1 MSDSHSSSLPL
12 IERAARF
19 SPPEIE
25 ARPVTVE
32 QLGGTRVDPYAWLRD
47 DNWQQVMRDPSLLR
61 ADVRAVLE
69 AENDYHNEVMR
80 PLAALE
86 ETIFAEMRGRIR
98 EDDSSV
104 PSRDREWFY
113 YSRFREGG
121 QYPIF
126 ARRPADDRGEISGEE
141 IVLFDGDAE
150 AEAHDY
156 FRLVAFEH
164 SPDHRYAA
172 WAVDTRGSE
181 YYSIQ
186 VRDLATGKD
195 IATLTDEGYG
205 SLVWATDS
213 RTVYWVWRDDSA
225 RPKRVYRQALDS
237 AERELVYEEADDGF
251 FLSVDRSDGDTWILV
266 ESGDHTTSEIRLYDA
281 SDAGAEALLVAAR
294 ETGVEYGLTET
305 GDGMF
310 VLTNQDGAIDFKIM
324 RAPVADPRRENWEEF
339 IDHRPGVYLTDLLG
353 FEHWLVRVEE
363 ANALPRLIVR
373 NVDSGREYS
382 IDFDEQA
389 YALGMSGGYEFAT
402 DEIRFTYQSPSTPRQ
417 TWDFDMATGERTL
430 RKEQEIPSGH
440 DRSAYTVRRLD
451 ISARDGA
458 RVPVTVLHRADVALD
473 GSAPLLLYGYGSY
486 GISIPAAFSISNLSL
501 VDRGMIFA
509 IAHVRGGTD
518 KGYGWY
524 LDGKLGR
531 KMNSFNDF
539 VDAGRALIEAG
550 YTRPGRI
557 VAFGGSAGGLLVGA
571 AMNQAPELFAGVIGA
586 VPFVDVLNTI
596 SDASLPLTPPEW
608 NEWGNPIRDRSAYD
622 RIRSYSPYDQVSAQP
637 YPHLLATAGLT
648 DPRVTYWEPAKWV
661 ARVRELRT
669 DNGLTLLR
677 TNMGAGHG
685 GASGRFDSLRE
696 RAQDYTF
703 ALLVAGLAEAG

>member
-1 MSDSHSSSLPL
+1 
-12 IERAARF
+12 
-19 SPPEIE
+19 
-25 ARPVTVE
+25 
-32 QLGGTRVDPYAWLRD
+32 
-47 DNWQQVMRDPSLLR
+47 
-61 ADVRAVLE
+61 
-69 AENDYHNEVMR
+69 
-80 PLAALE
+80 
-86 ETIFAEMRGRIR
+86 MRGRIR

-339 IDHRPGVYLTDLLG
+339 IGHRPGVYLTDLLG

-524 LDGKLGR
+524 LDGKLDR
-531 KMNSFNDF
+531 KMNTFNDF